1 MVTDYVHGA
10 TMNKISHA
18 IIYAV
23 SMGTCLGLLY
33 LNYHDVGVTRAVAK
47 LWSL

>member
-1 MVTDYVHGA
+1 MAIDYVHGA
-10 TMNKISHA
+10 TMTKICNA
-18 IIYAV
+18 LIYVV

-33 LNYHDVGVTRAVAK
+33 LNYHDVGVSKAVAK